1 MSKYLQP
8 TLVGG
13 EEPTFERLDTGV
25 RDYQRR
31 ILEDRKMKA
40 LHEKRATKRMQEHLD
55 RLEARRIGKLAKTKE
70 TEKTFTGISAK
81 QAEALRGS
89 VSAVKAF
96 LSSKEDPT
104 IALKY
109 LKGAQ
114 VAMDLDGTS
123 KGDKLVDKIQ
133 NMDPGSSSRTS
144 TPTSRSW
151 SRSGRK
157 GSPFPRKGSTT
168 TPRTASRSPASRP
181 SSPTRTPTTSGPTA
195 SAPTAPS
202 SN

>member
-1 MSKYLQP
+1 
-8 TLVGG
+8 
-13 EEPTFERLDTGV
+13 
-25 RDYQRR
+25 
-31 ILEDRKMKA
+31 
-40 LHEKRATKRMQEHLD
+40 MQEHLD
-55 RLEARRIGKLAKTKE
+55 RLEACRIGKLAKTKE

-96 LSSKEDPT
+96 LSSEEDPT
-104 IALKY
+104 IALKH

-133 NMDPGSSSRTS
+133 NMTPGRRPGRVRLPADPGVGAAARAL
-144 TPTSRSW
+144 PFP
-151 SRSGRK
+151 GRK
-157 GSPFPRKGSTT
+157 HYYTEDGFPLAR
-168 TPRTASRSPASRP
+168 SRP

-195 SAPTAPS
+195 SHQRLVLQLSKVLKDIQGALKGLRTEEKKTDPVPAC
-202 SN
+202 